1 MNRILDGI
9 TALLLC
15 AFLAMG
21 NAESL
26 RWPTQ
31 DGLAC
36 AVVGLLLATVL
47 LCASFLAKNPQVT
60 TIVAVVSALMCA
72 LAPGTACF
80 LPAAAYL
87 GMMQALWPVRV
98 LWVLAWLWA
107 VTQGM
112 QPLLSVESLAFCLL
126 MSAFA
131 VRTVRTEALLRGLQS
146 ARDDV
151 SERLLSLRAERAD
164 AEAVGA
170 GAATDESG
178 AGVATGEPVA
188 EEALGAGGVTAVPDY
203 VIRQGISRLTERE
216 LSIARLIAEGCTNRQ
231 IAARLFLSEGT
242 VRNHVS
248 SILQKT
254 CAENRTQLALLFRL

>member
-21 NAESL
+21 NAGSL

-60 TIVAVVSALMCA
+60 TVVAVVSALMCA

-80 LPAAAYL
+80 LPVAAYL

-107 VTQGM
+107 VTQGI

-164 AEAVGA
+164 TEAVGT
-170 GAATDESG
+170 GAAADEP
-178 AGVATGEPVA
+178 AAEGVPSAL
-188 EEALGAGGVTAVPDY
+188 EAPDAGGMASVPDY
-203 VIRQGISRLTERE
+203 VIRQGISQLTERE

-248 SILQKT
+248 NILQKT
-254 CAENRTQLALLFRL
+254 CAENRTQLALLFRI